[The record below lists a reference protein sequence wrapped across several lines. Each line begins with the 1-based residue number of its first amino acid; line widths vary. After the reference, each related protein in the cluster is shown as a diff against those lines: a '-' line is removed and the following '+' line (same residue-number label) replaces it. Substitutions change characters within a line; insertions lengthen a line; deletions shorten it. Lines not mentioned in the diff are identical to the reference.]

1 MEMNKQQ
8 TQKKTF
14 NISQTIE
21 IQRKKENVRF
31 IHDSFI
37 TTTPITT
44 SATNIEL

>member
-1 MEMNKQQ
+1 MAQATN
-8 TQKKTF
+8 TKKTF

-37 TTTPITT
+37 TTTTITT
-44 SATNIEL
+44 SATATNIQL